1 MKRID
6 RYLLTELSKR
16 LAVALAVV
24 LISLVMERLLRLFD
38 LVSMKGG
45 PLDLVW
51 RMVLMLLPHYLG
63 LALPAGF
70 FVSIVLVVSRLN
82 QDSEFDALLAGGI
95 SPFRFSLPFFGAALA
110 LTGLSIGLYGYAQPY
125 TRYDYRAIHYLVMN
139 IPWAARI
146 PELSFSRVDKDATV
160 SVDRVS
166 ETGRELSGVFIH
178 MQQNGR
184 DVTVTARTGTLLF
197 GPGNAYY
204 RLRLFDGVR
213 LEVREAGAPT
223 VTRFDDVMLQRDFA
237 TTVAPFRARGN
248 DVRELS
254 LGELARGDRAARG
267 GWTKS
272 EARAELH
279 ARLIRAFALP
289 FLPLLAIPLALAA
302 KRSRKSV
309 GIAVGAVVL
318 VLYHYVLQ
326 TLQGLA
332 ASERLQVGW
341 MWLSLAVFAGLSCLL
356 FRHVQRNPGE
366 NPLDVP
372 LAVLDDA
379 LGRAGSLFR
388 HLRRG
393 WR

>member
-24 LISLVMERLLRLFD
+24 LISLVIERLLRLFD

-51 RMVLMLLPHYLG
+51 RMVLMLVPHYLG

-70 FVSIVLVVSRLN
+70 FVSIFLVVARFSR
-82 QDSEFDALLAGGI
+82 DSEFDALLAGGV
-95 SPFRFSLPFFGAALA
+95 SPGRFSAPFFGAALV
-110 LTGLSIGLYGYAQPY
+110 LTGMSIGIYGYVQPY

-139 IPWAARI
+139 IPWVARI

-160 SVDRVS
+160 SADRVD

-178 MQQNGR
+178 MAQDGR
-184 DVTVTARTGTLLF
+184 DVTVTARTGKLLF

-213 LEVREAGAPT
+213 LEMREAGSPT
-223 VTRFDDVMLQRDFA
+223 VTRFDEVTLQRDFA

-254 LGELARGDRAARG
+254 LGELARGGGAVRG
-267 GWTKS
+267 AWTK
-272 EARAELH
+272 AGVRAELH
-279 ARLIRAFALP
+279 ARLIRALALP
-289 FLPLLAIPLALAA
+289 FLPFLAIPLALTA

-309 GIAVGAVVL
+309 GIAVGAVLL

-332 ASERLQVGW
+332 ASGRLPVGW
-341 MWLSLAVFAGLSCLL
+341 MWLSLAVFAGLSALL
-356 FRHVQRNPGE
+356 FRRVQSNPGQ

-379 LGRAGSLFR
+379 LGRVGPLFR